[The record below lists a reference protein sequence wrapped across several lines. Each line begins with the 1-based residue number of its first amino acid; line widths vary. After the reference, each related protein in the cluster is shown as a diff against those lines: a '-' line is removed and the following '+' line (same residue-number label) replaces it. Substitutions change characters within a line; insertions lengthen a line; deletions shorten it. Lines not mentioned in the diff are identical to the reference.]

1 MSMSEISRLV
11 KCCLYLSKE
20 FPNIPP
26 NENINY
32 IKTLLGNFD
41 DINIPLEII
50 KNLEPKLKA
59 YKQKKIGE
67 ETFHMESQNIKNL
80 IYNMYV

>member
-20 FPNIPP
+20 FPNITP

-50 KNLEPKLKA
+50 NNLEPKLKA
-59 YKQKKIGE
+59 YKQKKNWRRNFSYGI
-67 ETFHMESQNIKNL
+67 SK
-80 IYNMYV
+80 Y